1 MKPLTAAISIAVLAL
16 PLCAADQQQPNTTS
30 TTLSSVAAPQQQDSP
45 LVRAA
50 KATGRL
56 GKKPTMV
63 ITNETLL
70 RSGGHF
76 TMANTAPSQLPAAYA
91 QPNNEQARLEAALR
105 AKRAADEKA
114 KIDAVEKKKQDLRRA
129 SADYY
134 GESIEPRVDDPAMQ
148 EEQMN
153 RMTPA
158 QPKVQPASKPPQ
170 NQEG

>member
-16 PLCAADQQQPNTTS
+16 PLCAADQQKPNTTT
-30 TTLSSVAAPQQQDSP
+30 TTLSSVAAPQQEDSP

-63 ITNETLL
+63 ITNETLV
-70 RSGGHF
+70 RTGGHF
-76 TMANTAPSQLPAAYA
+76 TTTTLTTPLPAAYP
-91 QPNNEQARLEAALR
+91 QPNPDQGKLDAALR
-105 AKRAADEKA
+105 QRREAEAKAKRDAA
-114 KIDAVEKKKQDLRRA
+114 EKKQQDLRRA

-148 EEQMN
+148 EHQMN
-153 RMTPA
+153 QMTST
-158 QPKVQPASKPPQ
+158 QPKVQPATKPPQ
-170 NQEG
+170 E

>member
-1 MKPLTAAISIAVLAL
+1 MKPLIAAISVAVLAL
-16 PLCAADQQQPNTTS
+16 PLCAADQQQPSATS
-30 TTLSSVAAPQQQDSP
+30 TTLSAVAAPQQQDSP

-76 TMANTAPSQLPAAYA
+76 TMTNTVPSQLPAPYP
-91 QPNNEQARLEAALR
+91 QPNNDQAKLEATQR
-105 AKRAADEKA
+105 AKRDADEKA
-114 KIDAVEKKKQDLRRA
+114 KRDAVEKKKQDLRQA

-134 GESIEPRVDDPAMQ
+134 GESIEERVDDPAKQ
-148 EEQMN
+148 EDQMN
-153 RMTPA
+153 KMTA
-158 QPKVQPASKPPQ
+158 TQPKVQPASKPPQ
-170 NQEG
+170 E